1 MKYFVGLDVSLEETS
16 ICVVDDSGA
25 IVREGKAE
33 TDPGAIETWLV
44 ALNTA
49 FERVGLEAGPLSP
62 WLWEG
67 LRAAG
72 LPAVCIETRRMKG
85 ATAAMAVKTDRN
97 DARAIAQAMRVGWFT
112 AVHVKITESQE
123 LRLLLTNRKTL
134 LTSRIALEN
143 EIRGTLKAFGLKL
156 GQVSAAAFEGRAIEL
171 TGDHPRLQAIVRPM
185 LAARA
190 ALQRQFEEL
199 HVMVLKVVKSND
211 VCRRL
216 LSVPGVGPVTALAFA
231 TAIDDPTRFIRS
243 RNVAAHFGL
252 TPRKYASGEIDR
264 NGRISKSGDPIRSR
278 RGKGFISGLLDVPS
292 TRCATIVRDS
302 FNGEDAGRLPLD
314 GARGLASWE
323 VNVRFVA
330 PFPGARPWPKSSSC
344 RCDRSRRAICGRLS
358 RTEWLRARRW
368 NSKVRRSAG
377 VILKNA
383 SF

>member
-16 ICVVDDSGA
+16 VCVVDDSGA

-33 TDPGAIETWLV
+33 TDPDAIETWLV
-44 ALNTA
+44 SLNTA

-112 AVHVKITESQE
+112 AVHVKTTESQE

-143 EIRGTLKAFGLKL
+143 EIRGTLKAFGLKI
-156 GQVSAAAFEGRAIEL
+156 GQVSAAAFEGRVIEL
-171 TGDHPRLQAIVRPM
+171 TGDHPRLQAMVRPM

-190 ALQRQFEEL
+190 ALQHQFEEL

-264 NGRISKSGDPIRSR
+264 NGRISKSGDRLAREALFLAAHALLTRVTRWSPLKAWGVAVAKR
-278 RGKGFISGLLDVPS
+278 RGL
-292 TRCATIVRDS
+292 
-302 FNGEDAGRLPLD
+302 
-314 GARGLASWE
+314 
-323 VNVRFVA
+323 
-330 PFPGARPWPKSSSC
+330 
-344 RCDRSRRAICGRLS
+344 RRA
-358 RTEWLRARRW
+358 TVAVARKLAVIMHRMWSDGSDFRW
-368 NSKVRRSAG
+368 TREGSAG
-377 VILKNA
+377 ADIESA
-383 SF
+383 